1 MQMIEI
7 ISLKKKIGSREILK
21 GLNLSVK
28 KGEIVTIVG
37 PSGSGKSTLLRC
49 INRLT
54 EFDSGDILINGVS
67 VREYNPL
74 ELRRI
79 VGIVFQLPVMF
90 DGSVEDNIAY
100 GLRLSNVGK
109 EVEKEKMIEMEKE
122 IKKIAREVGIEDFL
136 SNEATKLSIG
146 EQQRVAL
153 ARALILKPKVMLL
166 DEPTSALDPKNE
178 ENIENLI
185 LKLVKSK
192 GITVLWVTHDVAQA
206 RRVGDRV
213 SVMKEGR
220 IILTDI
226 PEKIAWEEVYV

>member
-1 MQMIEI
+1 MIEI